1 MLPEKFDRVEVGR
14 RIKRLRQ
21 SQDITVQQLAK
32 RSSVSSGYL
41 SEVERGLSAIS
52 VDKLMQIAEGLGI
65 GLDAL
70 LNETLAE
77 AEQGTVQIPAALS
90 AAAEQLNLTHRVTLL
105 LLKGQRSLTARR
117 SQSEA
122 REWSVDD
129 WLKFY
134 EQVKDYLSE

>member
-1 MLPEKFDRVEVGR
+1 
-14 RIKRLRQ
+14 
-21 SQDITVQQLAK
+21 
-32 RSSVSSGYL
+32 
-41 SEVERGLSAIS
+41 
-52 VDKLMQIAEGLGI
+52 MQIAEGLGI

-70 LNETLAE
+70 LSETQTE
-77 AEQGTVQIPAALS
+77 VDQSTVQVPAALS
-90 AAAEQLNLTHRVTLL
+90 AAAEQLNLTHRATLL